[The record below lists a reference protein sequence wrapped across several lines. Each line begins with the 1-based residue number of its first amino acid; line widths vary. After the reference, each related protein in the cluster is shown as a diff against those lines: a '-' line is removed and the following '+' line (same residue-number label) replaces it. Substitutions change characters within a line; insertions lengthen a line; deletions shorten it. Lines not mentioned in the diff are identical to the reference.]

1 MAEAF
6 AEMERLGKTA
16 ERFEIVICDPPAFVK
31 SRKDLNAGAKGYRKM
46 ARLAA
51 ALVAP
56 GGFLFAAS
64 CSHNMEAARF
74 AEEIRKGVASAGRTG
89 RMIRE
94 AGASP
99 DHPVH
104 PWLPESAYLKAEVLQ
119 LD

>member
-1 MAEAF
+1 
-6 AEMERLGKTA
+6 
-16 ERFEIVICDPPAFVK
+16 
-31 SRKDLNAGAKGYRKM
+31 M

-51 ALVAP
+51 GIVAP

-64 CSHNMEAARF
+64 CSHNMPADRF
-74 AEEIRKGVASAGRTG
+74 GEEIAKGVAQTG
-89 RMIRE
+89 RSGRVIRQ

-104 PWLPESAYLKAEVLQ
+104 PLLPESAYLKAAVLQ